1 MAGMKKKDAAKWLGD
16 MIDSLELT
24 DIEVTGD
31 METTR
36 REAEAL
42 ACGLIAGIVEAKML
56 LEYGPYGDTPR
67 KQALSS
73 LGDTIN
79 SYEKARRDNR

>member
-24 DIEVTGD
+24 DIEVVGD
-31 METTR
+31 METSK

-42 ACGLIAGIVEAKML
+42 ACGLIGGLVEAKLL

-67 KQALSS
+67 EQAVSS
-73 LGDTIN
+73 LGDVLR
-79 SYEKARRDNR
+79 SYEKARRQ